1 MTEIQNLYPNLVV
14 ADAAAAID
22 FYRSAFGAR
31 ETARYTDSTGKIVH
45 AEITI
50 GDFTVGVKDEGYGDA
65 APASLG
71 GTPVMMALDVSDA
84 DATAEAATNA
94 GATVIHPVSDQPY
107 GDRAGRVAD
116 PFGHQWMISQRNED
130 LTAAEIQERTAAM

>member
-1 MTEIQNLYPNLVV
+1 MTEIQNFYPNLVV

-45 AEITI
+45 AEVTI
-50 GDFTVGVKDEGYGDA
+50 GTFTLGVKDEGYGDV
-65 APASLG
+65 APSG
-71 GTPVMMALDVSDA
+71 GGPTVVMALDVSDA
-84 DATAEAATNA
+84 DATAKAATGA

-116 PFGHQWMISQRNED
+116 PFGHHWMISQRNEN
-130 LTAAEIQERTAAM
+130 LTPAEIQERTAAM